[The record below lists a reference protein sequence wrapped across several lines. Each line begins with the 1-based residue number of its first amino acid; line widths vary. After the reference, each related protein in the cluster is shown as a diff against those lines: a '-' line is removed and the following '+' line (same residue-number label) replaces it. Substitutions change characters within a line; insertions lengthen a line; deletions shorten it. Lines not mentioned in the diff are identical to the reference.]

1 MAVNAGVPAA
11 SIAGNIKYLL
21 DLQAGRRPQVLI
33 VNFSPVGVYLFLNY
47 YGPPIPGLKVQ
58 DVLDDRID
66 SVLGEWLWTRG
77 RPESVVEQIA
87 ATRQRGRVWPAT
99 NWVHR
104 TVFADGFV
112 NGTLGTNNG
121 AALDPA
127 AFQLEYFQQ
136 FVREVRQN
144 LTDTRKRKAEF
155 LDVLHR
161 ARANGWTVVLVR
173 FPIGARMRHVEAD
186 LPSDLQP
193 AAVAADLEVPLLD
206 YNTDPRTSGF
216 ATLDESHLTPDSARA
231 LAPILAR
238 DVVRF
243 FH

>member
-1 MAVNAGVPAA
+1 MRASGRSSFTFNSDCTMRAIALAVVISAVAIGAAEGLYRRAGGLPSVVPGLTRVEYQWKMQQTLRQRRVAYVVGDSRAGWGFAERIFNHEYARLDPSNKTVAVNAGVPAA

-33 VNFSPVGVYLFLNY
+33 VNFSPVCVYLFLNY

-136 FVREVRQN
+136 FVRE
-144 LTDTRKRKAEF
+144 
-155 LDVLHR
+155 
-161 ARANGWTVVLVR
+161 
-173 FPIGARMRHVEAD
+173 
-186 LPSDLQP
+186 
-193 AAVAADLEVPLLD
+193 
-206 YNTDPRTSGF
+206 
-216 ATLDESHLTPDSARA
+216 
-231 LAPILAR
+231 
-238 DVVRF
+238 
-243 FH
+243 